1 MTLCHGS
8 LYNCHKKELNR
19 TAGLRN
25 GFDVFAVYL
34 RSNEINCLAYA
45 AA

>member
-1 MTLCHGS
+1 MTPGNRS
-8 LYNCHKKELNR
+8 LYNCHKKLNR

-34 RSNEINCLAYA
+34 GSNEINCLAYA